1 VTDTLERLAPLE
13 VWTPQGEILVAAPDQ
28 RSISYPGNDAW
39 LELEARVADPGA
51 DPAWAHVETVPDSG
65 GIPNKVI
72 GTTTNVPQIS
82 TTTSVFGGSSLLAGG
97 SGYALST
104 PDHDDWTF
112 GAGDFTVEGWFR
124 WAVAR
129 KCMFAHLAVDNVEH
143 GWEWTMD
150 IMSSA
155 TPGFSFLAS
164 TAASPNLFDI
174 QIDRAFTVTLN
185 QWYHMAVVRLGTV
198 IRQFVD
204 GVQIGADYNIGTT
217 AFRNAPPPLRILGDA
232 RGAGGGNDFNGYAD
246 ELRIS
251 KGIAR
256 YTGSS
261 FTVPTA
267 PFVRDQYTVLL
278 MHFDGPNGGTSFTDS
293 SGVAGAPFDPG
304 SDPAWM
310 EVER

>member
-1 VTDTLERLAPLE
+1 VSTTLEHFKTLPSGLAVPE
-13 VWTPQGEILVAAPDQ
+13 QLV
-28 RSISYPGNDAW
+28 ISYPGNDAW
-39 LELEARVADPGA
+39 LELEARVADPGV
-51 DPAWAHVETVPDSG
+51 DPAWAMVETVPDSG
-65 GIPNKVI
+65 GIPNKPI
-72 GTTTNVPQIS
+72 STTVVVPQIS
-82 TTTSVFGGSSLLAGG
+82 TATSVFGGSSILVGG
-97 SGYALST
+97 SGTALTT

-124 WAVAR
+124 WAVSR
-129 KCMFAHLAVDNVEH
+129 KCMFAHLGTDNVDH

-150 IMSSA
+150 VMASA

-164 TAASPNLFDI
+164 TAGSPASFDI

-217 AFRNAPPPLRILGDA
+217 VFRNSIAPLRILGDA
-232 RGAGGGNDFNGYAD
+232 RSTANDFNGYAD

-267 PFVRDQYTVLL
+267 PFTRDQYTVLL
-278 MHFDGPNGGTSFTDS
+278 MHYDGPNGGTAFLDS
-293 SGVAGAPFDPG
+293 SGQAGAPFDPG
-304 SDPAWM
+304 TDPAWM